1 MKWRQNVAQGGTP
14 VLDLDDL
21 VIFAEVADAGGLTR
35 AGRKLGLSKSI
46 LSRRLS
52 RIEEAL
58 GAALFVRTTRG
69 VLLTEEGAN
78 FKPFAERMIADMA
91 AARDALMKKNEPSGT
106 LRIAAQLSFGPSHL
120 APLLAEL
127 GLRHPQLRIHAFYN
141 DRLVDLIGE
150 RFDAG
155 IRIGAMPDSALL
167 ATRIAPIRT
176 GVVATPAYIAQH
188 GAPQTLDDVARH
200 SALVHAD
207 YPWRFQKGS
216 EVVTLHP
223 QTHFMADNGQALLSA
238 VMAGLGIAML
248 PSFLIGPG
256 LLSGE
261 LVPLL
266 EDYPCPESGL
276 FLVRPPIAGAMPTKV
291 KALLA
296 LLQERLGQNLQ
307 WDVCQRHLQIK
318 ESRPLKKRAEAS
330 NGLN

>member
-1 MKWRQNVAQGGTP
+1 

-21 VIFAEVADAGGLTR
+21 VVFAEVADAGGLTR

-52 RIEEAL
+52 RLEETL

-78 FKPFAERMIADMA
+78 FKPFAERMIAEMT
-91 AARDALMKKNEPSGT
+91 AARAAVTKKDEPTGT
-106 LRIAAQLSFGPSHL
+106 LRIAAPLSFGQSHL

-127 GLRHPQLRIHAFYN
+127 GLRHPQLRIHAFYS
-141 DRLVDLIGE
+141 DRLIDLISE
-150 RFDAG
+150 RFDVG
-155 IRIGAMPDSALL
+155 IRIGAMPDSSLL
-167 ATRIAPIRT
+167 GTRIAPIRA
-176 GVVATPAYIAQH
+176 GVVATPAYVARHGLPETLDDIAQH
-188 GAPQTLDDVARH
+188 NT
-200 SALVHAD
+200 LVHVD
-207 YPWRFQKGS
+207 HPWRFHKGS
-216 EVVTLHP
+216 GIVTLRP

-266 EDYPCPESGL
+266 EDYPCPESAL
-276 FLVRPPIAGAMPTKV
+276 FLVRPPIAGAIPTKV
-291 KALLA
+291 KALLN
-296 LLQERLGQNLQ
+296 LLQERLGQNVE
-307 WDVCQRHLQIK
+307 WDACQRHLRGK
-318 ESRPLKKRAEAS
+318 ESRPRKRRAEAL
-330 NGLN
+330 NGLS